1 MPQNNETNQTSLKA
15 REDAHY
21 KDKII
26 NAMTKEIED
35 AEHKNSSPSVLAKWI
50 LIALDEAGFK
60 IVRKDNVQ

>member
-1 MPQNNETNQTSLKA
+1 MDKPQHTSLKA
-15 REDAHY
+15 REDEHY

-50 LIALDEAGFK
+50 LIALDESGFK